1 MPVRLAMRR
10 PDEILLHAAMIG
22 ERMRS
27 TDQDGA
33 EETWPTMQSLLDA
46 PPRVHPYAKVSW
58 GSVAADKLVAGHGGW
73 RGRWINS

>member
-1 MPVRLAMRR
+1 
-10 PDEILLHAAMIG
+10 
-22 ERMRS
+22 MRS

-33 EETWPTMQSLLDA
+33 EETWPTMQSLLNA

-58 GSVAADKLVAGHGGW
+58 GPVAADKLVAGHGGW

>member
-1 MPVRLAMRR
+1 M
-10 PDEILLHAAMIG
+10 LLHAAMIG

-33 EETWPTMQSLLDA
+33 EETLPTMQPLLDA
-46 PPRVHPYAKVSW
+46 PPRIHPYAKVSW
-58 GSVAADKLVAGHGGW
+58 GCDKLVAGHGGC

>member
-1 MPVRLAMRR
+1 M
-10 PDEILLHAAMIG
+10 LLHAAMIG
-22 ERMRS
+22 RRMRS

-46 PPRVHPYAKVSW
+46 SPRVHPYAKVSW
-58 GSVAADKLVAGHGGW
+58 GPVAADKLVAGHGGW